1 MDVLVS
7 QKATLK
13 TTGPYCDSLGR
24 SLDKQHHA
32 LQSFKEALD
41 LKYETVK
48 VRSAESWSQYNS
60 AMASVAEAFPAIP
73 I

>member
-7 QKATLK
+7 QKTTLRS
-13 TTGPYCDSLGR
+13 TGPYYDSLGR
-24 SLDKQHHA
+24 SLNKQHRA

-41 LKYETVK
+41 FKYEVVK
-48 VRSAESWSQYNS
+48 MRAAEPWSEYSS
-60 AMASVAEAFPAIP
+60 AMASVAEAYPAIP